1 MVWSCWVQGW
11 QAGKQGEQVP
21 VMGRYEWVLDCGGCV
36 GQVVAEQAFHRV
48 CNLWVILLLVLNLV

>member
-1 MVWSCWVQGW
+1 MQGW